1 MRNRAL
7 IGACVDDDVTDL
19 EVVDMPVRE
28 LIARLR
34 LDGPAPPEVIAV
46 TRGAQAPGIL
56 HLARLVTAAPDM
68 PVAAFVEVPE
78 AVARAD
84 EPAEHVANRAARS
97 GARLVYVVDRDDR
110 YVGLVT
116 AERLAELLVREHD
129 EDMARL
135 GGYRAGNEE
144 ARRAAQE
151 PVARRLAHRLPW
163 LLIGLVGA
171 MASTVLVSSFED
183 EIKRVVLLSF
193 FVPAVVYMADAV
205 GTQTE
210 TVLIRA
216 LSAGVTVGE
225 ILRRELLT
233 GLALGGI
240 VAALFFPFAA
250 LVWGDVQVAVAV
262 ALALFAACGLATAV
276 AMLLPA
282 LFRRTGFDPAFGSGP
297 LATVIQDLLS
307 LAVYFAI
314 AVPLAT

>member
-1 MRNRAL
+1 MSQRTP
-7 IGACVDDDVTDL
+7 ISACVDPTVESIGLGETTVGDL
-19 EVVDMPVRE
+19 ISHLRE
-28 LIARLR
+28 AHAK
-34 LDGPAPPEVIAV
+34 PHSVIAV
-46 TRGAQAPGIL
+46 HDGLSGTVHLGRLLAADRAALLSEFIEAPEVVVQA
-56 HLARLVTAAPDM
+56 
-68 PVAAFVEVPE
+68 E
-78 AVARAD
+78 
-84 EPAEHVANRAARS
+84 EPAEHVANRAARA
-97 GARLVYVVDRDDR
+97 GARVAYVVDANQN

-129 EDMARL
+129 EDLARL

-151 PVARRLAHRLPW
+151 PVTRRLVHRLPW

-171 MASTVLVSSFED
+171 MASAVLVSSFEE
-183 EIKRVVLLSF
+183 EIRQVVLLSF

-216 LSAGVTVGE
+216 LSAGVTVRE
-225 ILRRELLT
+225 ILWRELLT
-233 GLALGGI
+233 GLALGVI

-250 LVWGDVQVAVAV
+250 LAWGDLDVALGV
-262 ALALFAACGLATAV
+262 ALALFAACGMATTV
-276 AMLLPA
+276 AMVLPA
-282 LFRRTGFDPAFGSGP
+282 LFTRTGFDPAFGSGP